1 MGLANRQDVVVG
13 LLARELLLDA
23 IDPDGNGLLD
33 TPDEISS
40 AAAHLARWRQG
51 DTEID
56 RLATGAFRPAA
67 ERLVATPEIGDLQDA
82 IDESIRTGQVRVL
95 SDDNFVQALAGD
107 HDAPYATFRR
117 DVAVVL
123 ADGADQADQRAAD
136 ATADRNRAVLVMVA
150 ALALAVVVAA
160 VTVAPAITAA
170 GRSRRP
176 RSTSWSDRLADGAR
190 RQLRPRSVS
199 VAVWLS
205 SSSMAGSRTRAWSSA
220 SVSMSFAP
228 RVRTGVRSTPSYG
241 R

>member
-160 VTVAPAITAA
+160 VTVVPAIT
-170 GRSRRP
+170 RRRTQP
-176 RSTSWSDRLADGAR
+176 QAKVD
-190 RQLRPRSVS
+190 QLV
-199 VAVWLS
+199 
-205 SSSMAGSRTRAWSSA
+205 
-220 SVSMSFAP
+220 
-228 RVRTGVRSTPSYG
+228 
-241 R
+241 